1 MTSALD
7 HYADIA
13 VNGGVSDAIE
23 KRVFWVIRIIL
34 LGPIADRDDI
44 ASLEEVSLSWIQQT
58 LEGLVRSREKGS
70 IQDLP
75 GAVATSLVGVA
86 GD

>member
-1 MTSALD
+1 MTSAFHHD
-7 HYADIA
+7 TDIA

-23 KRVFWVIRIIL
+23 KRVFWVIRVVL
-34 LGPIADRDDI
+34 LGTIADRDDI
-44 ASLEEVSLSWIQQT
+44 ATLEEVSLSWIQQT
-58 LEGLVRSREKGS
+58 LEGIVRSREKGS

-75 GAVATSLVGVA
+75 GAVVTSLVGVA